1 MIRYAISLDELRA
14 RIEAEA
20 PGWLD
25 LAAERTERFRRAGR
39 YDEDSGIWSRIKTVY
54 MRLQHCKCAYCE
66 RRLAAEDFG
75 GAIEH
80 DLEHYRPKGPV
91 PAWPSE
97 KIAAERGISY
107 RFTTGAAFPE
117 GYYLLAYYLLNY
129 ATACKKCN
137 SPLKAS
143 FFPIAGPRGP
153 QSDDP
158 ASLSGELPLLLYP
171 LGDLDDDPEMILRFD
186 GINPVPRVRRGPRS
200 RRARVTI
207 DFFELGEREEL
218 WRGRA
223 GVLVKLFLALRVQE
237 KATDRKA
244 RDIASRVIE
253 TSLSSASEHTNCAR
267 SFRALYDR
275 DGQRAEEI
283 AERAQ
288 AYLDSQSP

>member
-1 MIRYAISLDELRA
+1 MIRYAISLEELRI

-20 PGWLD
+20 PGWLG
-25 LAAERTERFRRAGR
+25 LAAQRTDRFRRAGR
-39 YDEDSGIWSRIKTVY
+39 YDEVSGIWSRIKAVY

-97 KIAAERGISY
+97 RIAAERGISY
-107 RFTTGAAFPE
+107 RFATGTPFPE
-117 GYYLLAYYLLNY
+117 GYHLLAYHILNY

-143 FFPIAGPRGP
+143 FFPVSGPRGA

-158 ASLSGELPLLLYP
+158 ASLRGEAPFLPYP
-171 LGDLDDDPEMILRFD
+171 LGDLDDDPEEILTFD

-207 DFFELGEREEL
+207 DFFELDEREEL
-218 WRGRA
+218 WQGRA
-223 GVLVKLFLALRVQE
+223 GVIVKLFLALRVQE
-237 KATDRKA
+237 EATDRRA
-244 RDIASRVIE
+244 LDIASRAVA
-253 TSLSSASEHTNCAR
+253 TLLSPAGEHTNCAR
-267 SFRALYDR
+267 SFRRLYDR
-275 DGQRAEEI
+275 DRTRAVDI

>member
-1 MIRYAISLDELRA
+1 MIRHPVTLEELRS
-14 RIEAEA
+14 RVEAES

-25 LAAERTERFRRAGR
+25 LAAERTEQLRRAGR
-39 YDEDSGIWSRIKTVY
+39 YDEETGAWSRIKAVY
-54 MRLQHCKCAYCE
+54 MRLQHFKCAYCE
-66 RRLAAEDFG
+66 RRLASEDFG

-97 KIAAERGISY
+97 RIAAERGISY
-107 RFTTGAAFPE
+107 RFATGTPFPE
-117 GYYLLAYYLLNY
+117 GYYLLAYHVLNY

-143 FFPIAGPRGP
+143 FFPVAGPRVV

-158 ASLSGELPLLLYP
+158 ASLREEKPFLLYP
-171 LGDLDDDPEMILRFD
+171 LGDLDEDPEEILTFD
-186 GINPVPRVRRGPRS
+186 GINPVPLVQRGLRS

-207 DFFELGEREEL
+207 DFFELDEREEL

-223 GVLVKLFLALRVQE
+223 EAIVGLFIALEALRQGDE
-237 KATDRKA
+237 SLRERAA
-244 RDIASRVIE
+244 RAIAVL
-253 TSLSSASEHTNCAR
+253 LSPAAEHTNCAR
-267 SFRALYDR
+267 SFRELYDR
-275 DGQRAEEI
+275 DRSRAAEI
-283 AERAQ
+283 AGRVQ

>member
-1 MIRYAISLDELRA
+1 MIRYAISLEELRA

-20 PGWLD
+20 PGWLGR
-25 LAAERTERFRRAGR
+25 AAQRTERLRRAGR
-39 YDEDSGIWSRIKTVY
+39 YREKSRFWHRVKAVY

-66 RRLAAEDFG
+66 RRLSSEDFG

-80 DLEHYRPKGPV
+80 DLEHYRPKGQV

-97 KIAAERGISY
+97 TIARERGISY
-107 RFTTGAAFPE
+107 RFATGEAFAE
-117 GYYLLAYYLLNY
+117 GYYLLAYHVLNY

-143 FFPIAGPRGP
+143 FFPIAGARGL

-158 ASLSGELPLLLYP
+158 AALRGESPFLLYP
-171 LGDLDDDPEMILRFD
+171 LGDLDEDPEEILTFD
-186 GINPVPRVRRGPRS
+186 GINPVPRVQRGQRS

-207 DFFELGEREEL
+207 DFFELDEREEL

-223 GVLVKLFLALRVQE
+223 GVIVSLFIASEALRLGDE
-237 KATDRKA
+237 ALRERATRA
-244 RDIASRVIE
+244 IGVL
-253 TSLSSASEHTNCAR
+253 LSPAGEHTNCAR

-275 DGQRAEEI
+275 DRSRAEEI
-283 AERAQ
+283 AGRAQ

>member
-1 MIRYAISLDELRA
+1 MIRYPVTLDELRS

-25 LAAERTERFRRAGR
+25 HAAERTERLRRAGR
-39 YDEDSGIWSRIKTVY
+39 YDEEAGIWSRIKAVY

-75 GAIEH
+75 GAVEH

-97 KIAAERGISY
+97 TIARERRISY
-107 RFTTGAAFPE
+107 RFGTGDAFPE
-117 GYYLLAYYLLNY
+117 GYYLLAYHILNY

-143 FFPIAGPRGP
+143 FFPIAGARGA

-158 ASLSGELPLLLYP
+158 ASLRGEAPFLLYP
-171 LGDLDDDPEMILRFD
+171 LGDLDEDPEALLTFD

-207 DFFELGEREEL
+207 DFFELAEREEL

-223 GVLVKLFLALRVQE
+223 EVIVSLYIALRALQNDTEE
-237 KATDRKA
+237 KARE
-244 RDIASRVIE
+244 IATRAIS
-253 TSLSSASEHTNCAR
+253 TLLSPASEHTNCAR

-275 DGQRAEEI
+275 DRARAAEI

>member
-1 MIRYAISLDELRA
+1 LIRYPITLEELRS

-20 PGWLD
+20 PGWFA
-25 LAAERTERFRRAGR
+25 LAAERTERLRQAGR
-39 YDEDSGIWSRIKTVY
+39 YDEESGIWSRVKAVY

-66 RRLAAEDFG
+66 RRLSSEDFG

-97 KIAAERGISY
+97 MIARERGISY
-107 RFTTGAAFPE
+107 RFATGEPLPD
-117 GYYLLAYYLLNY
+117 GYYLLAYHVLNY

-143 FFPIAGPRGP
+143 FFPIAGARGSK
-153 QSDDP
+153 SDDP
-158 ASLSGELPLLLYP
+158 ALLRGELPFLLYP
-171 LGDLDDDPEMILRFD
+171 LGDLDDDPEEILTFD
-186 GINPVPRVRRGPRS
+186 GINPVPRVQRGPRS

-207 DFFELGEREEL
+207 DFFELDEREEL
-218 WRGRA
+218 WRERA
-223 GVLVKLFLALRVQE
+223 EVIRNLYIALEALRQGDE
-237 KATDRKA
+237 LLRDRAA
-244 RDIASRVIE
+244 RAIQ
-253 TSLSSASEHTNCAR
+253 TLLSPASEHTNCAR

-275 DGQRAEEI
+275 DRTRAVEI

-288 AYLDSQSP
+288 VYLESQSP